1 MEPDSDPDP
10 GLRYQLKKKLN
21 INLEKNYF
29 LSSNHIYS
37 EYGSGSTTLRIGSC
51 TMEEN
56 FADTVLIKSSS

>member
-29 LSSNHIYS
+29 LSSNHIFFS
-37 EYGSGSTTLRIGSC
+37 KHKKNK
-51 TMEEN
+51 N
-56 FADTVLIKSSS
+56 FFVS